1 MPLVRARSPPRS
13 PDLGLPPPRPLHYP
27 RMPLRTPRPQAGG
40 GAARASAAG
49 PLSSPITSLPARFS
63 GPHADLYGQC
73 RVTALR
79 GRSLSS
85 FEGVRGPQVG
95 DGVWKGSHRGEL
107 PGAGRCVSPRS
118 PCGHRF
124 SRLLPLGAHG
134 EAGPGCWSPSSGSSC
149 SDIWPVLGTE
159 QKLSVPWRWAWP
171 PCGSVARGELPNLSG
186 SPYLENRRSGQD

>member
-1 MPLVRARSPPRS
+1 MGYRLQGHFTTPECPSGRHGHSLAEGQ
-13 PDLGLPPPRPLHYP
+13 LGPQQRGLSRP
-27 RMPLRTPRPQAGG
+27 
-40 GAARASAAG
+40 
-49 PLSSPITSLPARFS
+49 PITSLPARFS

-159 QKLSVPWRWAWP
+159 QKLNVPWRWAWP
-171 PCGSVARGELPNLSG
+171 PCGSVALGELPNLSG
-186 SPYLENRRSGQD
+186 SLYLENRRSGQD